1 MDTSPSVAS
10 STAPAPVAPSISVIV
25 PVRNG
30 AATLSRCL
38 EALEQSEGVTRE
50 CIVVDDGS
58 SDESATLARRFGA
71 RLIESDRPGS
81 GPARARNLG
90 ARVATAPVLC
100 FLDADVVVYPDTLA
114 QFVALFDADPSL
126 AAAFGSYDASPAAP
140 GLLSQYRNLLHH
152 FVHQTGQEHAST
164 FWSGCGAIRRD
175 IFLELGGF
183 DPTYTRPSIEDIDL
197 GYRLHAR
204 GARIRLAKHIQVTH
218 LKRWT
223 LRGIL
228 TTDIRDR
235 ALPWTELIRRTGY
248 LPNDLNL
255 QRSGRVSALSVFALS
270 GLLLLGCWLPRVW
283 VACLVPLLALLAC
296 NRRLYAFFLKMRG
309 PWFLLG
315 ALPLHWLYFAY
326 SALAFGYG
334 MVIARPGRRSTVAL
348 LVLST
353 GSAVGPDGR
362 PELSGRLNQRA
373 SLETAAPDPEVAGR

>member
-1 MDTSPSVAS
+1 MDTSAALTPS
-10 STAPAPVAPSISVIV
+10 TLPSISVII

-30 AATLSRCL
+30 ATTLSRCL
-38 EALEQSEGVTRE
+38 EALKQSQGVAWE

-58 SDESATLARRFGA
+58 SDESATLARQFGA
-71 RLIESDRPGS
+71 RLIESDHPGS

-90 ARVATAPVLC
+90 ARVATAPLLC
-100 FLDADVVVYPDTLA
+100 FLDADVVAQPDTLA

-126 AAAFGSYDASPAAP
+126 AAAFGSYDASPAAS

-152 FVHQTGQEHAST
+152 FVHQAGQEHAST

-175 IFLELGGF
+175 IFLELDGF
-183 DPTYTRPSIEDIDL
+183 DPAYTRPCIEDIEL

-204 GARIRLAKHIQVTH
+204 GARIRLAKQIQVTH

-228 TTDIRDR
+228 ATDIRDR

-255 QRSGRVSALSVFALS
+255 QRSGRISALSVFVLG
-270 GLLLLGCWLPRVW
+270 GLLVLGCWLPRVW
-283 VACLVPLLALLAC
+283 IACLVPLLALLAC

-334 MVIARPGRRSTVAL
+334 MVIARPERRSTLAL
-348 LVLST
+348 PIPST
-353 GSAVGPDGR
+353 GSAVGPDGGSG
-362 PELSGRLNQRA
+362 LSGRVDPRA
-373 SLETAAPDPEVAGR
+373 SVGTAAPDPEVAGR

>member
-1 MDTSPSVAS
+1 MDTSPAVAP
-10 STAPAPVAPSISVIV
+10 STIHALPSISVII

-38 EALEQSEGVTRE
+38 EALNQSQGVTWE

-58 SDESATLARRFGA
+58 TDETAAVARRWGA
-71 RLIESDRPGS
+71 HLIQSDRPGS
-81 GPARARNLG
+81 GPGRARNLG
-90 ARVATAPVLC
+90 AQLATAPFLC
-100 FLDADVVVYPDTLA
+100 FLDADVVAHPDTLE
-114 QFVALFDADPSL
+114 QFVALFEADPSL
-126 AAAFGSYDASPAAP
+126 AAAFGSYDASPAEP

-152 FVHQTGQEHAST
+152 FVHQTGQEQAST

-183 DPTYTRPSIEDIDL
+183 DPAYTRPSIEDIEL

-204 GARIRLAKHIQVTH
+204 GARIRLAKHVQVTH

-223 LRGIL
+223 FRGIV

-235 ALPWTELIRRTGY
+235 ALPWTALIQRTGH

-255 QRSGRVSALSVFALS
+255 QTSSRISALSVYTLI
-270 GLLLLGCWLPRVW
+270 GLLVVGCWQPRAW
-283 VACLVPLLALLAC
+283 AASLVPLLSLLAC

-334 MVIARPGRRSTVAL
+334 MGMARLRRQSMTTLRIQSIRGAVAHDGGA
-348 LVLST
+348 
-353 GSAVGPDGR
+353 GSSNRSDQKTSV
-362 PELSGRLNQRA
+362 EIV
-373 SLETAAPDPEVAGR
+373 AADPEVSGR